1 MMGNI
6 ITCCVILNNMIVED
20 EYEADDCDND
30 YLFEDE
36 DTFTV
41 DSVEH
46 TDLTDRHLF
55 SKHLSTIRSHYMSNE
70 THFSLKQD
78 LIEHLWNIRGSRRRA

>member
-1 MMGNI
+1 M
-6 ITCCVILNNMIVED
+6 ILNNMIVED

-30 YLFEDE
+30 YFFEDD

-41 DSVEH
+41 DPVEH
-46 TDLTDRHLF
+46 TDLADSCLF
-55 SKHLSTIRSHYMSNE
+55 SNHLSTIWSHYMSNE

-78 LIEHLWNIRGSRRRA
+78 LIEHLESMRGSRRRA